1 MEENNSINSEHL
13 EYKTIRFEDEDI
25 NLVPPI
31 KNLKVDLFSHQL
43 ASIYQM
49 EEREKNRKLDT
60 PIPGCMIESNV
71 GIFADMTGYGKSL
84 SVIGMLIRDKMRWD
98 LEEKYENCYL
108 SRIYGFGMIK
118 KFQKSYH
125 DKLNCNLV
133 IASQSLINQ
142 WKKELSYS
150 NLKYCSITTRKQAD
164 NCEPGDF
171 DVIISSPTMY
181 NRFVSRFREVVWKR
195 LIFDEPTH
203 TRISAM
209 KTVLANF
216 YWFIS
221 ATPDMLLWSYGA
233 HRNAFITSLFRYDM
247 DYNDFKLLIV
257 KNNDNFVKNSYQIPP
272 EIHEYHECHQAVRN
286 MLQSLINQNVIDMVS
301 AGNIE
306 GAVKSLGGKRTDNII
321 DLVKQNKLEKLEEI
335 EFKIQ
340 RYTRRNSTLH
350 IEKWK
355 KEKDRVEKQIEE
367 LENRFKNALNG
378 NCTICLNRLEKP
390 VMLSCCQNIFCGEC
404 ILSWL
409 DKKNSCP
416 LCRAKAHRD
425 NIIYIKN
432 NTDKEKSDECKK
444 DTKMSKQDKVI
455 DLIQNKKDGKFII
468 FSSYDETFCT
478 IRYVLEEHNIS
489 YAEVQGTVN
498 TRSKKINSFK
508 EGETQVIF
516 LNSKNNGA
524 GINLQEAS
532 DIILYHEMDENVVTQ
547 IIGRANRIG
556 RKNKLY
562 VHHLI

>member
-1 MEENNSINSEHL
+1 MEENNLINSENS
-13 EYKTIRFEDEDI
+13 EYNIVHFEDEEI
-25 NLVPPI
+25 YLVPPI
-31 KNLKVDLFSHQL
+31 TNLNVDLFSHQL
-43 ASIYQM
+43 ASIFQM
-49 EEREKNRKLDT
+49 EDREKNRKLDT
-60 PIPGCMIESNV
+60 TIPGCMIESNV

-84 SVIGMLIRDKMRWD
+84 SIIGMIIRDKMEWD

-118 KFQKSYH
+118 KYQKSHH
-125 DKLNCNLV
+125 DKINCNLV

-142 WKKELSYS
+142 WVTELSYS
-150 NLKYCSITTRKQAD
+150 NLKYCCITTRKQAD
-164 NCEPGDF
+164 NCDPNDF

-181 NRFVSRFREVVWKR
+181 NRFVSRFRKVVWKR
-195 LIFDEPTH
+195 FIFDEPTH

-209 KTVLANF
+209 KSVLANF

-233 HRNAFITSLFRYDM
+233 HRNVFITSLFRFDM

-257 KNNDNFVKNSYQIPP
+257 KNNDNFVKKSYQIPP
-272 EIHEYHECHQAVRN
+272 EIHEYHECYQAVRN

-321 DLVKQNKLEKLEEI
+321 DLVKQNKLEQLEEI
-335 EFKIQ
+335 KFKISK
-340 RYTRRNSTLH
+340 YTRRNCPLN
-350 IEKWK
+350 IEKWE
-355 KEKDRVEKQIEE
+355 KEKNSVETQIEE

-378 NCTICLNRLEKP
+378 NCTICLNQLDKP

-416 LCRAKAHRD
+416 LCRTNAQRD
-425 NIIYIKN
+425 SIIFIKN
-432 NTDKEKSDECKK
+432 NTNSEKIDDCEKN
-444 DTKMSKQDKVI
+444 TKMSKQDKVI
-455 DLIQNKKDGKFII
+455 DIIQNKKDGKFII

-478 IRYVLEEHNIS
+478 IRFVLAEYNIS

-508 EGETQVIF
+508 VGKTQVIF

-532 DIILYHEMDENVVTQ
+532 DIILYHEMNENVVKQ

-556 RKNKLY
+556 RKGKLHI
-562 VHHLI
+562 HHLI

>member
-1 MEENNSINSEHL
+1 MEENNSINSENN
-13 EYKTIRFEDEDI
+13 TIRFEDHEI
-25 NLVPPI
+25 CIVPPI
-31 KNLKVDLFSHQL
+31 THLNVSLFPHQL

-60 PIPGCMIESNV
+60 TIVGCMIESNV

-84 SVIGMLIRDKMRWD
+84 SVIGMIIRDKMKWD
-98 LEEKYENCYL
+98 LEEKYENCCL

-125 DKLNCNLV
+125 DKINCNLV
-133 IASQSLINQ
+133 IASQSLIKQ
-142 WKKELSYS
+142 WEKELSYS
-150 NLKYCSITTRKQAD
+150 NLRYCSITTKKQAN
-164 NCEPGDF
+164 NCEPRDF
-171 DVIISSPTMY
+171 DIIISSPTMY
-181 NRFVSRFREVVWKR
+181 NRFVSRFRKLVWKR
-195 LIFDEPTH
+195 FIFDEPTH
-203 TRISAM
+203 TKISAM
-209 KTVLANF
+209 KSVLANF

-233 HRNAFITSLFRYDM
+233 HRNTFVTSLFRYDM
-247 DYNDFKLLIV
+247 DYSDFQLLIV
-257 KNNDNFVKNSYQIPP
+257 KNNDNFVKDSYTIPP

-321 DLVKQNKLEKLEEI
+321 DLVKQNKLEQLEEI
-335 EFKIQ
+335 KFKIS
-340 RYTRRNSTLH
+340 RYTRRNNTSH
-350 IEKWK
+350 IEKWE

-378 NCTICLNRLEKP
+378 NCTICLNRLDKP

-416 LCRAKAHRD
+416 LCRTNAQRD

-432 NTDKEKSDECKK
+432 NTNSEYADECHKN
-444 DTKMSKQDKVI
+444 TKMSKQDKII
-455 DLIQNKKDGKFII
+455 DIIQNKKNGKFII

-478 IRYVLEEHNIS
+478 IRCVLTEHQIS

-508 EGETQVIF
+508 EGKTKVIF
-516 LNSKNNGA
+516 LNSKSNGA

-532 DIILYHEMDENVVTQ
+532 DIILYHEMDENVVKQ

-556 RKNKLY
+556 REEKLY
-562 VHHLI
+562 IHHLI